1 MSKISR
7 VRIVESKTFDTCI
20 NLAFEEYF
28 LNTVDHNEL
37 ILFWWQSDH
46 SVVIGRNQ
54 NPYQECNIERLKEDK
69 VRLVRRLS
77 GGGAVFH
84 DLGNLNF
91 AFISR
96 DCVFDINLHFDIIL
110 DGLLRLGIKGIF
122 SGRNDLLAEGRKF
135 SGNAFIHEEDR
146 HLHHGTLLINAN
158 LSKVNEYLTVDHKKL
173 DTKGF
178 DSVRSRVIN
187 LNEIQPD
194 ITIVQIKESVKN
206 SIANT
211 LKCDVLDQ
219 SLSDIKSTEID
230 IYLDKYYSD
239 IWNYGNTPDFSHGC
253 KARYDWGNIQIDL
266 SIEDGF
272 IKGAVVT
279 SDAMNP
285 IPFQKLGQML
295 EEKSFLPDVIMESIK
310 SAGFEDNQITDIYT
324 LVAESFFR

>member
-7 VRIVESKTFDTCI
+7 VRIVESQSFDTCV

-28 LNTVDHNEL
+28 LNTVGDNEL

-54 NPYQECNIERLKEDK
+54 NPYQECNTQRLKEDK

-77 GGGAVFH
+77 GGGAVYH

-91 AFISR
+91 AFISK
-96 DCVFDINLHFDIIL
+96 DDVFDTNLHFDIVL
-110 DGLLRLGIKGIF
+110 DGLSRLDINGKF
-122 SGRNDLLAEGRKF
+122 SGRNDLITEGRKF

-158 LSKVNEYLTVDHKKL
+158 LSKVNDYLTVDHKKL

-194 ITIVQIKESVKN
+194 ITIKKIKESVKT
-206 SIANT
+206 SISNI
-211 LKCDVLDQ
+211 LKCNIQDQ
-219 SLSDIKSTEID
+219 NLSDIQSKESSV
-230 IYLDKYYSD
+230 YLDKYYSD
-239 IWNYGNTPDFSHGC
+239 VWNYGNTPDFSHSC
-253 KARYDWGNIQIDL
+253 KARYDWGSIQIDF
-266 SIEDGF
+266 SIEDGS
-272 IKGAVVT
+272 IKEVAVT
-279 SDAMNP
+279 SDAMSP
-285 IPFQKLGQML
+285 IPFQNL
-295 EEKSFLPDVIMESIK
+295 EKHLENKRFLSDVVMESLRNCE
-310 SAGFEDNQITDIYT
+310 FEKNQIADVYRLI
-324 LVAESFFR
+324 AESFFR